1 MFDNLKNNE
10 LLLLTAT
17 DAMPVTFQTAHIRML
32 LATISEL
39 RARNIAVQE
48 VKDECDGGVLDKV
61 ELNKHSSVLI
71 AAFYRWIN
79 NKSSSQ
85 LFDFTYDENNFIIS
99 AK

>member
-1 MFDNLKNNE
+1 MFENLSDNEK
-10 LLLLTAT
+10 LLLNAVNSMSPSFENAT
-17 DAMPVTFQTAHIRML
+17 VNVL

-39 RARNIAVQE
+39 RSRNISIRE
-48 VKDECDGGVLDKV
+48 VKNECDGGVLDKV

-71 AAFYRWIN
+71 AAFYRWID

-85 LFDFTYDENNFIIS
+85 LFDFTYDENNFIIT